1 MAMPTTLIEEI
12 AAIIG
17 NQWTRSSTCVSESA
31 VIARLP
37 V

>member
-1 MAMPTTLIEEI
+1 MAMPTTLIEAM

-17 NQWTRSSTCVSESA
+17 SQWTRSSAWVSVST
-31 VIARLP
+31 VI